1 MSRKRCLS
9 DRELVQFLE
18 NEMDMEEEMEIEEH
32 LEECIYCA
40 RKMRNMAR
48 ALKETE
54 NMKLPTYEQVIAYVN
69 QENSLKEWLRSFVN
83 WLFSNQK
90 VVLSTAMAVMVLVV
104 FSYVF
109 HVFQFFSG
117 SKHYYPMCLRG
128 GRVVKKSVKVGTA
141 VVIEV
146 EDIDKAIGEIESTI
160 QKHGGEVL
168 QVLFL
173 KDRIRM
179 VAKLDGHKKIFS
191 ELSKLGKL
199 YVPEHIYKDK
209 QGNTVILITKTTKK

>member
-54 NMKLPTYEQVIAYVN
+54 NMKLPTYEQVVAYVN

-104 FSYVF
+104 FSY
-109 HVFQFFSG
+109 QFFSG
-117 SKHYYPMCLRG
+117 SKHYYPMYPRKG
-128 GRVVKKSVKVGTA
+128 TIVKKNVKVGTA

-160 QKHGGEVL
+160 QKHGGKVL

-173 KDRIRM
+173 KDRVRM